1 MPTSILKPGGG
12 SRCRLTAD
20 ERLRLLSA
28 VLASLLATLSA
39 IMRLSGSSVGLS
51 SDAAFVA
58 SAARS
63 PSASIAEQDEICC
76 AFLFFAFDKLE
87 ELLLLEPL
95 AIGVVVAA
103 GDDAIL
109 SDTVLSGA
117 VLSGTVLSD
126 AVLSGAVLS
135 GTVLSDNVLSDNV
148 LSDAV
153 LSDAVLSDAVLSD
166 AVLSDAVLSD
176 AVLSDAVLSDDVLS
190 AAAAAT
196 ITVFVTFSPLDNDA
210 LAPVGDD
217 VAVACWDVVDEKS
230 AAFMPR
236 DFFTAGCCC
245 CSLSG
250 CAVSSCSSSS
260 LSSAILLLLSRFRF
274 LTDLFGDGGTTVTS
288 SSTVSA
294 AVAKEEEVVVWVSSS
309 KPSSPSSVY
318 KHR

>member
-12 SRCRLTAD
+12 SRCRLIAD
-20 ERLRLLSA
+20 ERLLPPSA

-39 IMRLSGSSVGLS
+39 VVRLSGSSVGFS

-76 AFLFFAFDKLE
+76 AFLFFAFEKLAK
-87 ELLLLEPL
+87 LLEQP
-95 AIGVVVAA
+95 AVGVVSVT
-103 GDDAIL
+103 GD
-109 SDTVLSGA
+109 DTVLSKAVRSDAALSDAVLSGAVLSGAVLSGAVLSDA

-135 GTVLSDNVLSDNV
+135 N
-148 LSDAV
+148 AV
-153 LSDAVLSDAVLSD
+153 LSDA
-166 AVLSDAVLSD
+166 
-176 AVLSDAVLSDDVLS
+176 VLS

-196 ITVFVTFSPLDNDA
+196 ITVTFSPLDNDA

-217 VAVACWDVVDEKS
+217 VAVACGDVVDEDAASAGDETS

-245 CSLSG
+245 CSLSD
-250 CAVSSCSSSS
+250 CAVSSSSSSSS
-260 LSSAILLLLSRFRF
+260 LPSAVLLLRSRFRF
-274 LTDLFGDGGTTVTS
+274 LTDLFGDGGTTLTS

-294 AVAKEEEVVVWVSSS
+294 AAANEEVVVVWVSSS

>member
-76 AFLFFAFDKLE
+76 AFLFFAFEKLAK
-87 ELLLLEPL
+87 LLEQP
-95 AIGVVVAA
+95 AVGVVSVT
-103 GDDAIL
+103 GD
-109 SDTVLSGA
+109 DTVLSKAVRSDAALSDAVLSGAVLSGAVLSGAVLSDA

-135 GTVLSDNVLSDNV
+135 N
-148 LSDAV
+148 AV
-153 LSDAVLSDAVLSD
+153 LSDA
-166 AVLSDAVLSD
+166 
-176 AVLSDAVLSDDVLS
+176 VLS

-196 ITVFVTFSPLDNDA
+196 INVTFSPLDNDA

-245 CSLSG
+245 CSLSD
-250 CAVSSCSSSS
+250 CAVSSSSSSSSS
-260 LSSAILLLLSRFRF
+260 LPSAVLLLRSRFRF
-274 LTDLFGDGGTTVTS
+274 LTDLFGDGGTTLTS

-294 AVAKEEEVVVWVSSS
+294 AVAKEEEVVWVSSS

>member
-12 SRCRLTAD
+12 SRCRLIAD
-20 ERLRLLSA
+20 ERLLPPSA

-39 IMRLSGSSVGLS
+39 VVRLSGSSVGFS

-135 GTVLSDNVLSDNV
+135 N
-148 LSDAV
+148 AV
-153 LSDAVLSDAVLSD
+153 LSDA
-166 AVLSDAVLSD
+166 
-176 AVLSDAVLSDDVLS
+176 VLS

-196 ITVFVTFSPLDNDA
+196 INVTFSPLDNDA

-217 VAVACWDVVDEKS
+217 VAVACGDVVDEDAASAGDETS

-245 CSLSG
+245 CSLSD
-250 CAVSSCSSSS
+250 CAVSSSSSSSSS
-260 LSSAILLLLSRFRF
+260 LPSAVLLLRSRFRF
-274 LTDLFGDGGTTVTS
+274 LTDLFGDGGTTLTS

-294 AVAKEEEVVVWVSSS
+294 AVANEEVVVVWVSSS

>member
-20 ERLRLLSA
+20 ERLLPPSA

-39 IMRLSGSSVGLS
+39 VVRLSGSSVGFS

-135 GTVLSDNVLSDNV
+135 N
-148 LSDAV
+148 AV
-153 LSDAVLSDAVLSD
+153 LSDA
-166 AVLSDAVLSD
+166 
-176 AVLSDAVLSDDVLS
+176 VLS

-196 ITVFVTFSPLDNDA
+196 INVTFSPLDNDA

-245 CSLSG
+245 CSLSD
-250 CAVSSCSSSS
+250 CAVSSSSSSSS
-260 LSSAILLLLSRFRF
+260 LPSAVLLLRSRFRF
-274 LTDLFGDGGTTVTS
+274 LTDLFGDGGTTLTS

-294 AVAKEEEVVVWVSSS
+294 AVANEEVVVVWVSSS